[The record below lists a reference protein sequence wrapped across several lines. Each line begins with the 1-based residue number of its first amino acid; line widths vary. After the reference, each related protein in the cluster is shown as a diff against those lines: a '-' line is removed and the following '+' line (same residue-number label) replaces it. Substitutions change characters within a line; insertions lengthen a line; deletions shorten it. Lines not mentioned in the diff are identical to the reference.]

1 MSGRV
6 ATEPGRHAAVARG
19 ASHARG
25 AADAVAPR
33 HGRPSSSA
41 RPVDN
46 PRARLRRRG
55 RRALIV
61 SGTVVALG
69 LVAGPA
75 LAYFTGGGSGAASAG
90 MTTLQ
95 PVTVSSAVP
104 ASSLLPG
111 ATADLALT
119 VYNPNTTSVTVTGV
133 SQAGGVSVAGGSGCT
148 GDPGWPGSLGN
159 SGVSAIAQG
168 GLSIGVAGGATVTVH
183 VPGASMSATS
193 AAGCQGATFQI
204 PVAVAVQQ

>member
-1 MSGRV
+1 MS
-6 ATEPGRHAAVARG
+6 RHAAVARG

-25 AADAVAPR
+25 TAGVAAPR
-33 HGRPSSSA
+33 HRRPSSA
-41 RPVDN
+41 CPAD
-46 PRARLRRRG
+46 PPARLPRRG
-55 RRALIV
+55 GRALIV
-61 SGTVVALG
+61 SGAVVALG

-75 LAYFTGGGSGAASAG
+75 LAYFTAGGSGAASAG
-90 MTTLQ
+90 TTTLQ

-111 ATADLALT
+111 TTADLALT
-119 VYNPNTTSVTVTGV
+119 VYNPNTTAVTVTGV

-148 GDPGWPGSLGN
+148 GDPSWPGSLGN
-159 SGVSAIAQG
+159 SGVSALTRSSLGIA
-168 GLSIGVAGGATVTVH
+168 VAGGATVTVH
-183 VPGASMSATS
+183 VPGASMSTTS